1 MNINYNI
8 INDNLIQIY
17 GEVNGF
23 ACRVE
28 FEGRKVWGYQI
39 TFFQE
44 SKRIKLSTA
53 EKEGTIHN
61 LDILK
66 KRILKVTEKKY

>member
-1 MNINYNI
+1 MNINYTI
-8 INDNLIQIY
+8 INDNLIHIY

-39 TFFQE
+39 SFFQR

-53 EKEGTIHN
+53 NEGTIHN
-61 LDILK
+61 LDVLK